1 MRRLNRGNQ
10 GAQNLVSAIRKIA
23 EGQVPKDRTLDF
35 GEIKQDGSLV
45 LDTFPVPI
53 PRGEWSL
60 TRQLLAGTDPARP
73 GDRVIAAWVG
83 NEAVVLGSLARW

>member
-1 MRRLNRGNQ
+1 MNKGNQ
-10 GAQNLVSAIRKIA
+10 GAQNLVSAIREIA
-23 EGQVPKDRTLDF
+23 EGQVPKDRAVDF
-35 GEIKQDGSLV
+35 GKIKQDYSLV
-45 LDTFPVPI
+45 LDSFPVPI

-60 TRQLLAGTDPARP
+60 TRQLLTGEDKIQP